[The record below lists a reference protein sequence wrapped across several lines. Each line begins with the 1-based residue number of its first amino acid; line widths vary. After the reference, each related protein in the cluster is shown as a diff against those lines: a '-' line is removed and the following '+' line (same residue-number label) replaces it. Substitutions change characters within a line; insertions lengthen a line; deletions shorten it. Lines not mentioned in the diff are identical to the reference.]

1 MNQVVSPQHGTA
13 QAPRVSPPSAQALVG
28 LSSLSHVLLY
38 KHFVGITTS
47 LPPVES
53 CVRPPLLSAARK
65 AVILV
70 GRNEEAGPPMPMA
83 LTVLEIGQYVETPR
97 V

>member
-1 MNQVVSPQHGTA
+1 M
-13 QAPRVSPPSAQALVG
+13 QALVG

-53 CVRPPLLSAARK
+53 CVRPPLRPAK

-70 GRNEEAGPPMPMA
+70 ESNKEAGPPMPMA
-83 LTVLEIGQYVETPR
+83 LTVLEIGQYVEKPR